1 MPNYPGGEVSL
12 IDWSKPIPTPSL
24 PIRPMSLPHGKETE
38 GDKDEKYSRESCTDA
53 QGKNYN
59 EGETYSAGDNCNT
72 CECMAHGA
80 PSCTR

>member
-1 MPNYPGGEVSL
+1 MV
-12 IDWSKPIPTPSL
+12 DWSKPIPTPPL
-24 PIRPMSLPHGKETE
+24 PMPPNPMSLPDEKETE
-38 GDKDEKYSRESCTDA
+38 GDKDEKYSRESCVDA

-59 EGETYSAGDNCNT
+59 EGDTYPAGDNCNT